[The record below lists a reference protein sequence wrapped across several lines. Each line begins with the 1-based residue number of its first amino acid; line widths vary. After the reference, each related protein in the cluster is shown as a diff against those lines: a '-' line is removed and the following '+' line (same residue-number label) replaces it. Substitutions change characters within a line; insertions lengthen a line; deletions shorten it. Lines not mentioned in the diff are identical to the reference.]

1 MCDLETNRLEE
12 EQAGWP
18 GINPRRMHSSFF
30 ADAGEIHDQLGDR
43 HEAVVPSD
51 GQPAEVPSPEVGSV
65 CRVAFHSHRKTS
77 ERAEFWS
84 KRALTASGGVGLS
97 GHGKQGEKTPA
108 YKLAGFLSAS
118 DSDTLHASG
127 RSDATRSL
135 EDCLLRSLL
144 GLLSRLPSDRIPKPV
159 TPLRQAL
166 DDLKPALVILKGTPQ
181 GVDGDL
187 DSFFRVG

>member
-30 ADAGEIHDQLGDR
+30 ADAGEIRDQLGDR

-51 GQPAEVPSPEVGSV
+51 GQPAEVPGPEVGSV
-65 CRVAFHSHRKTS
+65 CRVAFHFHRKTS

-97 GHGKQGEKTPA
+97 GRGKQGGKTPA
-108 YKLAGFLSAS
+108 HKWPGF
-118 DSDTLHASG
+118 
-127 RSDATRSL
+127 
-135 EDCLLRSLL
+135 
-144 GLLSRLPSDRIPKPV
+144 PV
-159 TPLRQAL
+159 R
-166 DDLKPALVILKGTPQ
+166 
-181 GVDGDL
+181 
-187 DSFFRVG
+187 F

>member
-1 MCDLETNRLEE
+1 MPVSTRGGCT
-12 EQAGWP
+12 P
-18 GINPRRMHSSFF
+18 SFF
-30 ADAGEIHDQLGDR
+30 ADAGEIHDQLGYR

-65 CRVAFHSHRKTS
+65 CRV
-77 ERAEFWS
+77 
-84 KRALTASGGVGLS
+84 
-97 GHGKQGEKTPA
+97 
-108 YKLAGFLSAS
+108 
-118 DSDTLHASG
+118 HASG